1 MAAFLIPIGTSSL
14 RGLGHILTC
23 QEAAETPFTLAIPPP
38 ELGPP
43 QILSSNRV
51 TRADEGLCGGL
62 VLEMA
67 ARIEGQHTIA
77 MIVGITN
84 DSEYQWKGTIQL
96 QLGKT
101 PIPVG
106 IGEIE
111 AGETREDTVE
121 FDLDP
126 GTHELEGSLLIGP

>member
-1 MAAFLIPIGTSSL
+1 MAAFLIPIATSSL

-23 QEAAETPFTLAIPPP
+23 REAAETPFTLAIPPP

-51 TRADEGLCGGL
+51 SRDEQGLCGGL
-62 VLEMA
+62 LLEMA
-67 ARIEGQHTIA
+67 ARIEGQHTIS
-77 MIVGITN
+77 MVVGITN
-84 DSEYQWKGTIQL
+84 ESKFPWKGTIQL
-96 QLGKT
+96 QLGDT

-106 IGEIE
+106 IGEIP
-111 AGETREDTVE
+111 ANSTREDAVE
-121 FDLDP
+121 FDLEP

>member
-23 QEAAETPFTLAIPPP
+23 EEKAATPFTLAIPPP

-43 QILSSNRV
+43 QILSSKRISRDD
-51 TRADEGLCGGL
+51 TGLCGGL
-62 VLEMA
+62 SLEMGA
-67 ARIEGQHTIA
+67 QIRGQHTIA
-77 MIVGITN
+77 MTVGIKN
-84 DSEYQWKGTIQL
+84 GSEFPWRGTIQL
-96 QLGKT
+96 RLGDT

-106 IGEIE
+106 IGHIP
-111 AGETREDTVE
+111 AGETRDDEVE
-121 FDLDP
+121 FDLEP